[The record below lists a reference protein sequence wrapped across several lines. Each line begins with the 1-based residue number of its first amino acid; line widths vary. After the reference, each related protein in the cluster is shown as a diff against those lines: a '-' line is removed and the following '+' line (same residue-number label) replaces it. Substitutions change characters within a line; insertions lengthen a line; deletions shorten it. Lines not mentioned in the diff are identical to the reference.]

1 MPDAKGRFRLVLG
14 IPDSHSDLQGNAK
27 LEFNTAGTS
36 VFQVLHLS
44 IDWAVIGHGDELPQA
59 YKLLFVLE

>member
-1 MPDAKGRFRLVLG
+1 MQRHMLG

-27 LEFNTAGTS
+27 LDFNTAGTS

-44 IDWAVIGHGDELPQA
+44 IDWAVIGHDDELSQA
-59 YKLLFVLE
+59 YKLLCFVNARLE